1 MKILISAVGDT
12 DPIRN
17 FHDGPLLHIVRV
29 YRPEKIV
36 LVHSE
41 RSLTKHDKLVKALKS
56 IKDYSPEIIQDG
68 GVLPD
73 EQVAI
78 FDKMYDTV
86 SSIVKKYI
94 SDDEIILNISSAT
107 PQIISAMFA
116 VNRISDFNVTAVQ
129 VVTPQHKSNEGLR
142 HDNQE
147 DIDTLIETNLDNQS
161 DYENRTLED
170 TGMKFSLD
178 LTKRN
183 LKALIDNY
191 DYQGAL
197 ELLRALKLPK
207 KQESFSN
214 IKELR
219 KKLTEISDTI
229 KIQGMP
235 DKIVKA
241 KLLSNQAKSA
251 LNSYLNIDRNHKQ
264 GNIAE
269 VLIRVKSLVEF
280 ILENYLNNHFLDVI
294 TYKEDGKPFLN
305 ASKYP
310 EILKKFQEDA
320 KMRGK
325 KYHSGYLSLPT
336 YIVILK
342 FFEPNHDL
350 LKHIYKIQEINQVR
364 NQVAHS
370 LQAFDRENLTKVSSA
385 VFASKQILL
394 ASFDIDNHWF
404 SFYEDLN
411 QEIKKLL

>member
-73 EQVAI
+73 AQVAI
-78 FDKMYDTV
+78 FDEMYDTV

-161 DYENRTLED
+161 DYTIRTLED

-241 KLLSNQAKSA
+241 KLSTKAQSA

-280 ILENYLNNHFLDVI
+280 ILEDYLNNHFLDVI

-310 EILKKFQEDA
+310 EILEKFQEDA
-320 KMRGK
+320 KKRGQE
-325 KYHSGYLSLPT
+325 YHSGYLSLPA
-336 YIVILK
+336 YIGILK

-385 VFASKQILL
+385 VFESKQILL

>member
-56 IKDYSPEIIQDG
+56 IKDYSPEIILDG
-68 GVLPD
+68 GVLQD
-73 EQVAI
+73 AKVAI
-78 FDKMYDTV
+78 F
-86 SSIVKKYI
+86 
-94 SDDEIILNISSAT
+94 E
-107 PQIISAMFA
+107 
-116 VNRISDFNVTAVQ
+116 
-129 VVTPQHKSNEGLR
+129 
-142 HDNQE
+142 
-147 DIDTLIETNLDNQS
+147 
-161 DYENRTLED
+161 
-170 TGMKFSLD
+170 D

-235 DKIVKA
+235 DKIVKS
-241 KLLSNQAKSA
+241 KLSNQAKSA

-320 KMRGK
+320 KMRGQE
-325 KYHSGYLSLPT
+325 YHSGYLSLPA
-336 YIVILK
+336 YIGILK

-350 LKHIYKIQEINQVR
+350 LKHIYKIQEINQDR
-364 NQVAHS
+364 NKVAHS

-385 VFASKQILL
+385 VFESKQILL

>member
-73 EQVAI
+73 AQVAI
-78 FDKMYDTV
+78 FDEMYDTV

-197 ELLRALKLPK
+197 ELLK
-207 KQESFSN
+207 KQKSFSN

-241 KLLSNQAKSA
+241 KLSTKAQSA

-320 KMRGK
+320 KMRGQE
-325 KYHSGYLSLPT
+325 YHSGYLSLPA
-336 YIVILK
+336 YIGILK

-370 LQAFDRENLTKVSSA
+370 LQAFDRKNLKKVSSA

>member
-73 EQVAI
+73 AQVAI

-170 TGMKFSLD
+170 TGSKFSQD

-280 ILENYLNNHFLDVI
+280 ILEDYLNNHFLDVI

-320 KMRGK
+320 KMRGQE
-325 KYHSGYLSLPT
+325 YHSGYLSLPA
-336 YIVILK
+336 YIGILK

-385 VFASKQILL
+385 VFESKQILL

>member
-73 EQVAI
+73 AQVAI
-78 FDKMYDTV
+78 FDEMYDTV

-129 VVTPQHKSNEGLR
+129 VLTPQHKSNEGLR

-294 TYKEDGKPFLN
+294 TYKDGKPFLN
-305 ASKYP
+305 TSKYP

-342 FFEPNHDL
+342 YFEPKNDL
-350 LKHIYKIQEINQVR
+350 LKHIYEIQKINQVR

-385 VFASKQILL
+385 VFESKQILL

>member
-73 EQVAI
+73 AQVAI
-78 FDKMYDTV
+78 FDEMYDTV

-170 TGMKFSLD
+170 TGMKFSQD

-197 ELLRALKLPK
+197 ELLK
-207 KQESFSN
+207 KQKSFSN

-235 DKIVKA
+235 DKIVKS

-320 KMRGK
+320 KMRGQE
-325 KYHSGYLSLPT
+325 YHSGYLSLPA
-336 YIVILK
+336 YIGILK

-370 LQAFDRENLTKVSSA
+370 LQAFDRKNLKKVSSA

>member
-73 EQVAI
+73 AQVAI
-78 FDKMYDTV
+78 FDEMYDTV

-170 TGMKFSLD
+170 TGSKFSQD

-197 ELLRALKLPK
+197 ELLK
-207 KQESFSN
+207 KQKSFSN

-241 KLLSNQAKSA
+241 KLSTKAQSA

-320 KMRGK
+320 KMRGQE
-325 KYHSGYLSLPT
+325 YHSGYLSLPA
-336 YIVILK
+336 YIGILK

-350 LKHIYKIQEINQVR
+350 LKHIYDIQEINQVR

-394 ASFDIDNHWF
+394 DSFDIDNHWF

>member
-73 EQVAI
+73 AQVAI

-170 TGMKFSLD
+170 TGSKFSQD

-197 ELLRALKLPK
+197 ELLE
-207 KQESFSN
+207 KQKQKSFPN

-241 KLLSNQAKSA
+241 KLSTKAQSA

-320 KMRGK
+320 KMRGQE
-325 KYHSGYLSLPT
+325 YHSGYLSLPA
-336 YIVILK
+336 YIGILK

-370 LQAFDRENLTKVSSA
+370 LQAFDRKNLKKVSSA

>member
-73 EQVAI
+73 AQVAI

-241 KLLSNQAKSA
+241 KLSTKAQSA

-305 ASKYP
+305 ALKYP
-310 EILKKFQEDA
+310 EILEKFQENA
-320 KMRGK
+320 KKRDQE
-325 KYHSGYLSLPT
+325 YHSGYLSLHG
-336 YIVILK
+336 YIGILK

-350 LKHIYKIQEINQVR
+350 LKHIYDIQEINQVR

-385 VFASKQILL
+385 VFESKQILL

>member
-73 EQVAI
+73 AQVAI
-78 FDKMYDTV
+78 FDEMYDTV

-129 VVTPQHKSNEGLR
+129 VMTPQHKSNEGLR

-170 TGMKFSLD
+170 TGSKFSQD

-197 ELLRALKLPK
+197 ELLK
-207 KQESFSN
+207 KQKSFSN

-241 KLLSNQAKSA
+241 KLSTKAQSA

-320 KMRGK
+320 KMRGQE
-325 KYHSGYLSLPT
+325 YHSGYLSLPA
-336 YIVILK
+336 YIGILK

-370 LQAFDRENLTKVSSA
+370 LQAFDRKNLKKVSSA

>member
-78 FDKMYDTV
+78 FDKMYDTI

-129 VVTPQHKSNEGLR
+129 VMTPQQKSNEGLR

-161 DYENRTLED
+161 DYEERTLED

-235 DKIVKA
+235 DKIVKS

-310 EILKKFQEDA
+310 EILKKFQENA
-320 KMRGK
+320 KKRDQE
-325 KYHSGYLSLPT
+325 YHSGYLSLHG
-336 YIVILK
+336 YIGILK

-370 LQAFDRENLTKVSSA
+370 LQAFDRKNLKKVSSA

-394 ASFDIDNHWF
+394 DSFDIDNHWF

>member
-68 GVLPD
+68 VVLPD
-73 EQVAI
+73 AQVAI
-78 FDKMYDTV
+78 FDEMYDTV

-129 VVTPQHKSNEGLR
+129 VKTPQHKSNEGLR

-147 DIDTLIETNLDNQS
+147 DIYKLIETNLDNQS
-161 DYENRTLED
+161 DYENRTLAD
-170 TGMKFSLD
+170 TGMKFSQD

-197 ELLRALKLPK
+197 ELLK
-207 KQESFSN
+207 KQKSFSN
-214 IKELR
+214 IKKLR

-235 DKIVKA
+235 DKIVKS
-241 KLLSNQAKSA
+241 KLSNQAKSA

-280 ILENYLNNHFLDVI
+280 ILEDYLNNHFLDVI
-294 TYKEDGKPFLN
+294 TYKDGKPFLN

-320 KMRGK
+320 EMRGK
-325 KYHSGYLSLPT
+325 EYHSGYLSLPA
-336 YIVILK
+336 YIGILK

-350 LKHIYKIQEINQVR
+350 LKHIYKIQEINQDR
-364 NQVAHS
+364 NKVAHS
-370 LQAFDRENLTKVSSA
+370 LQAFDRKNLKKVSSA

>member
-73 EQVAI
+73 AQVAI
-78 FDKMYDTV
+78 FDEMYDTV

-129 VVTPQHKSNEGLR
+129 VLTPQRKSIEGLR

-170 TGMKFSLD
+170 TGMKFSQD

-197 ELLRALKLPK
+197 ELLK
-207 KQESFSN
+207 KQKSFSN

-235 DKIVKA
+235 DKIVKD
-241 KLLSNQAKSA
+241 KLSTQAKSA

-320 KMRGK
+320 KMRGQE
-325 KYHSGYLSLPT
+325 YHSGYLSLPA
-336 YIVILK
+336 YIGILK

-370 LQAFDRENLTKVSSA
+370 LQAFDRKNLKKVSSA

>member
-73 EQVAI
+73 AQVAI
-78 FDKMYDTV
+78 FDEMYDTV

-170 TGMKFSLD
+170 TGSKFSQD

-241 KLLSNQAKSA
+241 KLSNQAKSA

-320 KMRGK
+320 KMRGQE
-325 KYHSGYLSLPT
+325 YHSGYLSLPA
-336 YIVILK
+336 YIGILK

>member
-73 EQVAI
+73 AQVAI
-78 FDKMYDTV
+78 FDEMYDTV

-197 ELLRALKLPK
+197 ELLK
-207 KQESFSN
+207 KQKSFSN

-280 ILENYLNNHFLDVI
+280 ILEDYLNNHFLDVI

-305 ASKYP
+305 ALKYP
-310 EILKKFQEDA
+310 EILKKFQENA
-320 KMRGK
+320 KKRDQE
-325 KYHSGYLSLPT
+325 YHSGYLSLHG
-336 YIVILK
+336 YIGILK

>member
-73 EQVAI
+73 AQVAI
-78 FDKMYDTV
+78 FDEMYDTV

-241 KLLSNQAKSA
+241 KLSTKAQSA

-305 ASKYP
+305 ALKYP
-310 EILKKFQEDA
+310 EILEKFQENA
-320 KMRGK
+320 KKRDQE
-325 KYHSGYLSLPT
+325 YHRGYLSLHG
-336 YIVILK
+336 YIGILK

-350 LKHIYKIQEINQVR
+350 LKHIYDIQEINQVR

-370 LQAFDRENLTKVSSA
+370 LQAFDRKNLKKVSSA

-394 ASFDIDNHWF
+394 DSFDIDNHWF

>member
-73 EQVAI
+73 AQVAI
-78 FDKMYDTV
+78 FDEMYDTV

-116 VNRISDFNVTAVQ
+116 VNRISDFNVTDVQ

-170 TGMKFSLD
+170 TGSKFSQD

-280 ILENYLNNHFLDVI
+280 ILEDYLNNHFLDVI

-305 ASKYP
+305 ALKYP

-320 KMRGK
+320 KMRGQE
-325 KYHSGYLSLPT
+325 YHSGYLSLPA
-336 YIVILK
+336 YIGILK

-370 LQAFDRENLTKVSSA
+370 LQAFDRKNLKKVSSA

>member
-73 EQVAI
+73 AQVAI

-142 HDNQE
+142 YDNQE

-170 TGMKFSLD
+170 TGMKFSQD

-197 ELLRALKLPK
+197 ELLK
-207 KQESFSN
+207 KQKSFSN

-229 KIQGMP
+229 KIQGIP
-235 DKIVKA
+235 DKIVKD
-241 KLLSNQAKSA
+241 KLSTQAKSA

-310 EILKKFQEDA
+310 EILEKFQEDA
-320 KMRGK
+320 KMRDQE
-325 KYHSGYLSLPT
+325 YHSGYLSLPA
-336 YIVILK
+336 YIGILK

-370 LQAFDRENLTKVSSA
+370 LQAFDRKNLKKVSSA

>member
-68 GVLPD
+68 VVLPD
-73 EQVAI
+73 AQVAI
-78 FDKMYDTV
+78 FDEMYDTV

-129 VVTPQHKSNEGLR
+129 VKTPQHKSNEGLR

-170 TGMKFSLD
+170 TGRKFSLD

-197 ELLRALKLPK
+197 ELLRALELPK

-235 DKIVKA
+235 DKIVKS
-241 KLLSNQAKSA
+241 KLSNQAKSA

-280 ILENYLNNHFLDVI
+280 ILEDYLNNHFLDVI
-294 TYKEDGKPFLN
+294 TYKDGKPFLN
-305 ASKYP
+305 ALQYP
-310 EILKKFQEDA
+310 KILKKFQEDA
-320 KMRGK
+320 KKRGQG
-325 KYHSGYLSLPT
+325 YHSGYLSLPA
-336 YIVILK
+336 YIDILK
-342 FFEPNHDL
+342 YFEPKNDL
-350 LKHIYKIQEINQVR
+350 LKHIYKIQEINQDR
-364 NQVAHS
+364 NKVAHS
-370 LQAFDRENLTKVSSA
+370 LQAFDREDLKKVSSA
-385 VFASKQILL
+385 VFESKQILL
-394 ASFDIDNHWF
+394 AYFDIDNHWF

>member
-68 GVLPD
+68 GVLQD
-73 EQVAI
+73 AKVAI
-78 FDKMYDTV
+78 FDEMYDTV

-129 VVTPQHKSNEGLR
+129 VLTPQHKSNEGLR

-161 DYENRTLED
+161 DYTIRTLED

-280 ILENYLNNHFLDVI
+280 ILEDYLNNHFLDVI

-305 ASKYP
+305 ALKYP
-310 EILKKFQEDA
+310 EILKKFQENA
-320 KMRGK
+320 KKRDQE
-325 KYHSGYLSLPT
+325 YHSGYLSLHG
-336 YIVILK
+336 YIGILK

-350 LKHIYKIQEINQVR
+350 LKHIYDIQEINQVR

-394 ASFDIDNHWF
+394 DSFDIDNHWF

>member
-73 EQVAI
+73 AQVAI
-78 FDKMYDTV
+78 FDEMYDTV

-241 KLLSNQAKSA
+241 KLSTKAQSA

-325 KYHSGYLSLPT
+325 KYHSGYLSLPA
-336 YIVILK
+336 YIGILK

-385 VFASKQILL
+385 VFESKQILL

>member
-73 EQVAI
+73 AKVAI
-78 FDKMYDTV
+78 FDEMYDTV

-129 VVTPQHKSNEGLR
+129 VLTPQHKSNEGLR

-161 DYENRTLED
+161 DYTNRTLED
-170 TGMKFSLD
+170 TGMKFSQD

-241 KLLSNQAKSA
+241 KLSNQAKSA

-336 YIVILK
+336 YIGILK

-350 LKHIYKIQEINQVR
+350 LKHIYEIQKINQVR

-385 VFASKQILL
+385 VFESKQILL

>member
-73 EQVAI
+73 AQVAI
-78 FDKMYDTV
+78 FDEMYDTV

-170 TGMKFSLD
+170 TGSKFSQD

-280 ILENYLNNHFLDVI
+280 ILEDYLNNHFLDVI

-320 KMRGK
+320 KMRGQE
-325 KYHSGYLSLPT
+325 YHSGYLSLPA
-336 YIVILK
+336 YIGILK

-385 VFASKQILL
+385 VFESKQILL

>member
-73 EQVAI
+73 AQVAI
-78 FDKMYDTV
+78 FDEMYDTV

-129 VVTPQHKSNEGLR
+129 VATPQRKSNEGLR

-241 KLLSNQAKSA
+241 KLSTKAQSA

-280 ILENYLNNHFLDVI
+280 ILEDYLNNHFLDVI
-294 TYKEDGKPFLN
+294 TYKDGKPFLN
-305 ASKYP
+305 ALQYP
-310 EILKKFQEDA
+310 KILKKFQEDA
-320 KMRGK
+320 KKRGQG
-325 KYHSGYLSLPT
+325 YHSGYLSLPA
-336 YIVILK
+336 YIDILK
-342 FFEPNHDL
+342 YFEPKNDL
-350 LKHIYKIQEINQVR
+350 LKHIDDIQKINHVR
-364 NQVAHS
+364 NKVAHS
-370 LQAFDRENLTKVSSA
+370 LQAFDRKNLKKVSSA

>member
-73 EQVAI
+73 AQVAI
-78 FDKMYDTV
+78 FDEMYDTV

-129 VVTPQHKSNEGLR
+129 VLTPQHKSNEGLR

-280 ILENYLNNHFLDVI
+280 ILEDYLTNHFLDVI

-305 ASKYP
+305 ALKYP
-310 EILKKFQEDA
+310 EILEKFQENA
-320 KMRGK
+320 KKRDQE
-325 KYHSGYLSLPT
+325 YHSGYLSLHG
-336 YIVILK
+336 YIGILK

-350 LKHIYKIQEINQVR
+350 LKHIYDIQEINQVR

-394 ASFDIDNHWF
+394 DSFDIDNHWF

>member
-73 EQVAI
+73 AQVAI

-142 HDNQE
+142 HVNQE

-170 TGMKFSLD
+170 TGSKFSQD

-320 KMRGK
+320 KMRGQE
-325 KYHSGYLSLPT
+325 YHSGYLSLPA
-336 YIVILK
+336 YIGILK

-370 LQAFDRENLTKVSSA
+370 LQAFDRKNLKKVSSA

>member
-73 EQVAI
+73 AQVAI
-78 FDKMYDTV
+78 FDEMYDTV

-170 TGMKFSLD
+170 TGSKFSQD

-241 KLLSNQAKSA
+241 KLSNQAKSA

-280 ILENYLNNHFLDVI
+280 ILEDYLNNHFLDVI

-305 ASKYP
+305 ALKYP
-310 EILKKFQEDA
+310 EILEKFQENA
-320 KMRGK
+320 KKRDQE
-325 KYHSGYLSLPT
+325 YHRGYLSLHG
-336 YIVILK
+336 YIGILK

-385 VFASKQILL
+385 VFESKQILL

>member
-129 VVTPQHKSNEGLR
+129 VMTPQQKSNEGLR

-161 DYENRTLED
+161 DYENRTLKD
-170 TGMKFSLD
+170 TGSKFSQD

-197 ELLRALKLPK
+197 ELLE
-207 KQESFSN
+207 KQKQKSFPN

-241 KLLSNQAKSA
+241 NLSTQAKSA

-320 KMRGK
+320 KMRDQE
-325 KYHSGYLSLPT
+325 YHSGYLSLPA
-336 YIVILK
+336 YIGILK

-370 LQAFDRENLTKVSSA
+370 LQAFDRKNLKKVSSA

>member
-73 EQVAI
+73 AQVAI

-170 TGMKFSLD
+170 TGSKFSQD

-197 ELLRALKLPK
+197 ELLK
-207 KQESFSN
+207 KQKSFSN

-280 ILENYLNNHFLDVI
+280 ILEDYLNNHFLDVI

-320 KMRGK
+320 KMRGQE
-325 KYHSGYLSLPT
+325 YHSGYLSLPA
-336 YIVILK
+336 YIGILK

-385 VFASKQILL
+385 VFESKQILL

>member
-73 EQVAI
+73 AQVAI
-78 FDKMYDTV
+78 FDEMYDTV

-161 DYENRTLED
+161 DYEERTLED

-235 DKIVKA
+235 DKIVKS

-280 ILENYLNNHFLDVI
+280 ILEDYLNNHFLDVI

-305 ASKYP
+305 ALKYP
-310 EILKKFQEDA
+310 EILKKFQENA
-320 KMRGK
+320 KKRDQE
-325 KYHSGYLSLPT
+325 YHSGYLSLHG
-336 YIVILK
+336 YIGILK

-350 LKHIYKIQEINQVR
+350 LKHIYDIQEINQVR

>member
-73 EQVAI
+73 AQVAI

-170 TGMKFSLD
+170 TGSKFSQD

-280 ILENYLNNHFLDVI
+280 ILEDYLNNHFLDVI

-305 ASKYP
+305 ALKYP

-320 KMRGK
+320 KMRGQE
-325 KYHSGYLSLPT
+325 YHSGYLSLPA
-336 YIVILK
+336 YIGILK

>member
-73 EQVAI
+73 AQVAI

-129 VVTPQHKSNEGLR
+129 VLTPQHKSNEGLR

-170 TGMKFSLD
+170 TGSKFSQD

-241 KLLSNQAKSA
+241 KLSTKAQSA

-320 KMRGK
+320 KMRGQE
-325 KYHSGYLSLPT
+325 YHSGYLSLPA
-336 YIVILK
+336 YIGILK

-370 LQAFDRENLTKVSSA
+370 LQAFDRKNLKKVSSA

>member
-73 EQVAI
+73 AQVAI
-78 FDKMYDTV
+78 FDEMYDTV

-170 TGMKFSLD
+170 TGSKFSQD

-197 ELLRALKLPK
+197 ELLK
-207 KQESFSN
+207 KQKSFSN

-241 KLLSNQAKSA
+241 KLSTKAQSA

-280 ILENYLNNHFLDVI
+280 ILEDYLNNHFLDVI

-305 ASKYP
+305 ALKYP

-320 KMRGK
+320 KMRGQE
-325 KYHSGYLSLPT
+325 YHSGYLSLPA
-336 YIVILK
+336 YIGILK

-370 LQAFDRENLTKVSSA
+370 LQAFDRKNLKKVSSA

>member
-73 EQVAI
+73 AKVAI
-78 FDKMYDTV
+78 FDEMYDTV

-235 DKIVKA
+235 DKIVKS

-280 ILENYLNNHFLDVI
+280 ILEDYLNNHFLDVI

-310 EILKKFQEDA
+310 EILKKFQENA
-320 KMRGK
+320 KKRDQE
-325 KYHSGYLSLPT
+325 YHSGYLSLHG
-336 YIVILK
+336 YIGILK

-370 LQAFDRENLTKVSSA
+370 LQAFDRKNLKKVSSA

>member
-73 EQVAI
+73 AQVAI
-78 FDKMYDTV
+78 FDEMYDTV

-241 KLLSNQAKSA
+241 KLSNQAKSA

-320 KMRGK
+320 KMRGQE
-325 KYHSGYLSLPT
+325 YHSGYLSLPA
-336 YIVILK
+336 YIGILK

-370 LQAFDRENLTKVSSA
+370 LQAFDRKNLKKVSSA

>member
-73 EQVAI
+73 AQVAI

-170 TGMKFSLD
+170 TGMKFSQD

-241 KLLSNQAKSA
+241 NLSTQAKSA

-280 ILENYLNNHFLDVI
+280 ILEDYLNNHFLDVI

-310 EILKKFQEDA
+310 EILKKFQENA
-320 KMRGK
+320 KKRDQE
-325 KYHSGYLSLPT
+325 YHSGYLSLPT
-336 YIVILK
+336 YIDILK
-342 FFEPNHDL
+342 YFEPKNDL

-370 LQAFDRENLTKVSSA
+370 LQAFDRKNLKKVSSA

-394 ASFDIDNHWF
+394 NSFDIDNHWF

>member
-170 TGMKFSLD
+170 TGSKFSQD

-197 ELLRALKLPK
+197 ELLK
-207 KQESFSN
+207 KQKSFSN

-241 KLLSNQAKSA
+241 KLSTKAQSA

-320 KMRGK
+320 KMRGQE
-325 KYHSGYLSLPT
+325 YHSGYLSLPA
-336 YIVILK
+336 YIGILK

-385 VFASKQILL
+385 VFESKQILL

>member
-73 EQVAI
+73 AQVAI

-235 DKIVKA
+235 DKIVKS

-320 KMRGK
+320 KMRGQE
-325 KYHSGYLSLPT
+325 YHSGYLSLPA
-336 YIVILK
+336 YIGILK

-370 LQAFDRENLTKVSSA
+370 LQAFDRKNLKKVSSA

>member
-73 EQVAI
+73 AQVAI

-170 TGMKFSLD
+170 TGSKFSQD

-235 DKIVKA
+235 DKIVKD
-241 KLLSNQAKSA
+241 KLSTQAKSA

-320 KMRGK
+320 KMRGQE
-325 KYHSGYLSLPT
+325 YHSGYLSLPA
-336 YIVILK
+336 YIGILK

-385 VFASKQILL
+385 VFESKQILL